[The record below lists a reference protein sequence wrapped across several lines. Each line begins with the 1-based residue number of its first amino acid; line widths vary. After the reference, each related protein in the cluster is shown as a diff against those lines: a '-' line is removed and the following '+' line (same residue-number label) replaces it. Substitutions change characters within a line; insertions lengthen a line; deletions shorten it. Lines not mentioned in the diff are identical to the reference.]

1 MDRGYEWLTAS
12 GLADR
17 DVTDDHDFRLTTYA
31 PPPAWAAEAVV
42 YEVFP
47 DRFARSGNAV
57 PLPEWAT
64 ERQGMYYWREHPRSA
79 RRRCWSSSIPQRTS
93 QYARILYMTTVPL
106 AEARQ
111 NFSALVDEAVAT
123 HQRVLVTRNG
133 VPVVW
138 MISDEDFESIMETLD
153 VLADAAAMQD
163 VSQSRA
169 DSAAG
174 RYVTA
179 PEMEKIMAARA
190 EGIDLGDD
198 ANVVADMH
206 ARGLPDS
213 VCMST
218 LEALISLRRQQAR

>member
-1 MDRGYEWLTAS
+1 
-12 GLADR
+12 
-17 DVTDDHDFRLTTYA
+17 
-31 PPPAWAAEAVV
+31 
-42 YEVFP
+42 
-47 DRFARSGNAV
+47 
-57 PLPEWAT
+57 
-64 ERQGMYYWREHPRSA
+64 
-79 RRRCWSSSIPQRTS
+79 
-93 QYARILYMTTVPL
+93 MTTVPL

-138 MISDEDFESIMETLD
+138 IVSDEDFESIMETLD

-163 VSQSRA
+163 VAQSKA

-198 ANVVADMH
+198 AEVVADMH
-206 ARGLPDS
+206 ARGLPDA
-213 VCMST
+213 VCMAA
-218 LEALISLRRQQAR
+218 LEAIIAMRRQPAR